1 MNKNQAIADIAKLH
15 TYWVNYVSK
24 YSMSEYQSK
33 YAEDFVQNLYVK
45 LLESKSFCDTKI
57 YDDKKQI
64 NRKYVFKTLR
74 WLMLDDVKKARIKT
88 SKIIGNITVVDP
100 ITVSPKQREVI
111 VLKVKN
117 SINKMP
123 KEDKKI
129 MKLYMYEI
137 PSIRKISK
145 ALSKGT
151 KTIQLKI
158 KNCKQIIKKEVYE
171 FRQTA

>member
-1 MNKNQAIADIAKLH
+1 MNKNKAIADIAKLH
-15 TYWVNYVSK
+15 TYWVRYVAK

-57 YDDKKQI
+57 YDAKKQI

-111 VLKVKN
+111 LTKVKN

-123 KEDKKI
+123 EEDKKI

-137 PSIRKISK
+137 PSSRKISK

>member
-1 MNKNQAIADIAKLH
+1 MNKNKAIADIAKLH

-57 YDDKKQI
+57 YDAKKQI

-74 WLMLDDVKKARIKT
+74 WLMLDDVKKAKIKT

-100 ITVSPKQREVI
+100 VTVSPIQKETIVI
-111 VLKVKN
+111 QMHKA
-117 SINKMP
+117 INKMP
-123 KEDKKI
+123 EEDKKI

-145 ALSKGT
+145 ALSKGS

>member
-1 MNKNQAIADIAKLH
+1 MNKNKAITDIAKLH
-15 TYWVNYVSK
+15 KLWVNYVKK
-24 YSMSEYQSK
+24 YSVTESQYK
-33 YAEDFVQNLYVK
+33 YAEDFVQNLYIQ
-45 LLESKSFCDTKI
+45 LIESKSFSDTKI
-57 YDDKKQI
+57 YDSKKQI

-74 WLMLDDVKKARIKT
+74 WLLNDDGKKRKIKT
-88 SKIIGNITVVDP
+88 NKIIGNIIVVDP
-100 ITVSPKQREVI
+100 ETVTPDDREVI

-123 KEDKKI
+123 EEDKKI
-129 MKLYMYEI
+129 MKLYMYEL

-158 KNCKQIIKKEVYE
+158 KDCKQIIKKEVYE

>member
-1 MNKNQAIADIAKLH
+1 MNKNKAITDIAKLH
-15 TYWVNYVSK
+15 KLWVNYVKK
-24 YSMSEYQSK
+24 YSVTESQFK
-33 YAEDFVQNLYVK
+33 YAEDFVQNLYIQ
-45 LLESKSFCDTKI
+45 LIESKSFSDTKI
-57 YDDKKQI
+57 YDSKKQI

-74 WLMLDDVKKARIKT
+74 WLLNDDGKKRKIKT
-88 SKIIGNITVVDP
+88 NKIIGNIIVVDP
-100 ITVSPKQREVI
+100 ETVTPDDREVI

-123 KEDKKI
+123 EEDKKI
-129 MKLYMYEI
+129 MKLYMYEL

-158 KNCKQIIKKEVYE
+158 KDCKQIIKKEVYE

>member
-1 MNKNQAIADIAKLH
+1 MNKNKAIADIAKLH
-15 TYWVNYVSK
+15 TYWVSYVAK

-57 YDDKKQI
+57 YDAKKQI

-100 ITVSPKQREVI
+100 ITVSPKEREVI
-111 VLKVKN
+111 VLKVNN

-123 KEDKKI
+123 EENKKI

-137 PSIRKISK
+137 PSIRK
-145 ALSKGT
+145 LSKKLNKAP
-151 KTIQLKI
+151 KTIQLRINK
-158 KNCKQIIKKEVYE
+158 CKQIIKKEVHE

>member
-1 MNKNQAIADIAKLH
+1 MNKNKAIADIAKLH
-15 TYWVNYVSK
+15 TCWVKYVAK

>member
-1 MNKNQAIADIAKLH
+1 MNKNKAIADIAKLH
-15 TYWVNYVSK
+15 TYWVRYVAK

-45 LLESKSFCDTKI
+45 LLESKSFCDIKI
-57 YDDKKQI
+57 YDAKKQI

-100 ITVSPKQREVI
+100 ITVSPGQREVI
-111 VLKVKN
+111 LLKVKN

-123 KEDKKI
+123 EEDKKI

>member
-1 MNKNQAIADIAKLH
+1 MNKHKAIIDIAKH
-15 TYWVNYVSK
+15 HKMWVNYVKK
-24 YSMSEYQSK
+24 YSVTESQFK
-33 YAEDFVQNLYVK
+33 YAEDFVQNLYIQ
-45 LLESKSFCDTKI
+45 LIESKSFSDTKI
-57 YDDKKQI
+57 YDSKKQI

-74 WLMLDDVKKARIKT
+74 WLLNDDGKKRKIKT
-88 SKIIGNITVVDP
+88 NKIIGNIIVVDP
-100 ITVSPKQREVI
+100 ETVTPDDREVI

-123 KEDKKI
+123 EEDKKI
-129 MKLYMYEI
+129 MKLYMYEL

-158 KNCKQIIKKEVYE
+158 KDCKQIIKKEVYE